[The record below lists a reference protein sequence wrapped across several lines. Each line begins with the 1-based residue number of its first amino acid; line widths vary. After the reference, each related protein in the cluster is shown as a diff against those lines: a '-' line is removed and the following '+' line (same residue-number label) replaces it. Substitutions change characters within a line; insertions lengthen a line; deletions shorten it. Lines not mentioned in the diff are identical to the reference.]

1 VLKTKITMTDYTI
14 QDLLR
19 VSEQSHEDQHDCKT
33 FLDSAVYSSTSSSS
47 TEVSENDMNDHCDSL
62 TLKEHEAISTETNQ
76 DSGRDEPFLPEFS
89 SAMVR
94 HSFNRSTEVFPQD
107 DPLAE
112 FMLKCSA
119 VQSSTTPRRDN
130 QTAPTSL
137 PSVRS
142 STNSRSSTDSARSV
156 TPPDLLDDPDS
167 VALDS
172 VPSLAVSITGRTVDI
187 SASVVEKAVEIQLVE
202 EPSSS
207 LGLQERCTSPQFRT
221 FDLGGPPPSSIPS
234 EFRKPAPRPLQD
246 SVTWTP
252 FVETMTSEYRI
263 VKILPFSVLPPP
275 EQSLSSAPVDPHTL
289 PIRGP
294 RSTKHESQTS
304 TPKRSGRSSPR
315 SDPSANRGSHNEGQT
330 KTLLP
335 SEDGGPCGADVALN
349 EADGL
354 PEGNVQLADDRKWY
368 ISFLRKLLTAES
380 TNNVTG
386 LENPKQSRLLQ
397 KIPLL
402 LCKSVKEE
410 QMKPVREEQME
421 PVSHQEQAPGADPVV
436 SSLSA
441 KVGHLPTNA
450 DNSASTAS
458 LPSPSST
465 RAVRKP
471 AFSKP
476 EGSPVVCSPIRSEMK
491 CIDHKEAVVQ
501 SRTEALG
508 GPINK
513 PDSQSAASI
522 MRSPRLT
529 SPPFRLKD
537 SDFGT
542 VNSISSGIEPV
553 PPPSKSPRCALRD
566 GKSASLSSTPRAVGY
581 SSLQPDTSIIQRC
594 RSHPP
599 GIPSSPII
607 LAKRIEGLYSD
618 TRFSCPGTPPVGA
631 NLPFDRV
638 TRPLLKQCGKTHS
651 CLHASRIFSDHVKTV
666 IRRTGLQDEQRE
678 STVERLK
685 QELQAK
691 LSANQETKPVKKV
704 KWQACSH
711 SGAYERKVVFDFQ
724 QRAEV

>member
-1 VLKTKITMTDYTI
+1 MTDYTI

-19 VSEQSHEDQHDCKT
+19 VSEQSHEDQYDCKT

-62 TLKEHEAISTETNQ
+62 TVKEHEASSTETYQ

-94 HSFNRSTEVFPQD
+94 HSFNRSTEVFPHD

-130 QTAPTSL
+130 QAAPASL
-137 PSVRS
+137 PSARS
-142 STNSRSSTDSARSV
+142 STNSRSSTDSPRSV

-172 VPSLAVSITGRTVDI
+172 VPSLAISITGRTVDI

-221 FDLGGPPPSSIPS
+221 FDLGGPPPSSI
-234 EFRKPAPRPLQD
+234 RKSAPRPLQD

-263 VKILPFSVLPPP
+263 VKILPFSALPPP
-275 EQSLSSAPVDPHTL
+275 EQSLSPAPVDPHTL

-294 RSTKHESQTS
+294 RSTKHDSQTS

-315 SDPSANRGSHNEGQT
+315 SDPAVNRESHNEGQT
-330 KTLLP
+330 KSLLP
-335 SEDGGPCGADVALN
+335 STDGGPCGADVALN
-349 EADGL
+349 EVGGL

-368 ISFLRKLLTAES
+368 FSFLRKLLTAES
-380 TNNVTG
+380 TNNVSG

-402 LCKSVKEE
+402 LCKSVKER
-410 QMKPVREEQME
+410 QTKPMREEQME
-421 PVSHQEQAPGADPVV
+421 PVSHQEQAPGADPV
-436 SSLSA
+436 LSTRSV
-441 KVGHLPTNA
+441 KVGHLPTSA
-450 DNSASTAS
+450 DDSASTAS

-476 EGSPVVCSPIRSEMK
+476 GGPPVVRSPIRSEMK
-491 CIDHKEAVVQ
+491 CIDHKEGVVH
-501 SRTEALG
+501 SRTEAVG

-513 PDSQSAASI
+513 PGSQSAASI

-529 SPPFRLKD
+529 SPPLRLKD
-537 SDFGT
+537 DDFGT
-542 VNSISSGIEPV
+542 VNSIFSGIEPV
-553 PPPSKSPRCALRD
+553 PPPSKSLSCANRD
-566 GKSASLSSTPRAVGY
+566 SKGASLSSTPRGIGY
-581 SSLQPDTSIIQRC
+581 SSLQPDKPVIHRC

-618 TRFSCPGTPPVGA
+618 SRFSCSGTPPVA
-631 NLPFDRV
+631 SDLPFDRV
-638 TRPLLKQCGKTHS
+638 TRPLPKQCGKTHS
-651 CLHASRIFSDHVKTV
+651 CPHTSRLSSDHVKTV
-666 IRRTGLQDEQRE
+666 IGRMGQQDEQRG

-704 KWQACSH
+704 KWQACPH